1 MMVLLYSKILVSIID
16 LGSPSALLSPSPPKN
31 KNKNSPLKSQYK
43 FLIFSEMELSSSN
56 VKKIFIFSQ
65 GRAFPRK
72 VFLHWVKKCPV
83 FSPNAGKCG
92 PEITPYLDTFHALLY
107 FLKKKHFLY
116 FQKWNPAFL
125 SRRLKNKRNPPQ
137 ETKIDFSDILGNVTF
152 EHQT

>member
-1 MMVLLYSKILVSIID
+1 MMVLLYSKILVSIMA
-16 LGSPSALLSPSPPKN
+16 LGSPSALPSPSPQILK
-31 KNKNSPLKSQYK
+31 KKNSPPKSQKK

-56 VKKIFIFSQ
+56 VKKFLIFSQ

-92 PEITPYLDTFHALLY
+92 PEITLYLDTFHALLY

-137 ETKIDFSDILGNVTF
+137 QTEIDFSDILGNVTF
-152 EHQT
+152 EQQT